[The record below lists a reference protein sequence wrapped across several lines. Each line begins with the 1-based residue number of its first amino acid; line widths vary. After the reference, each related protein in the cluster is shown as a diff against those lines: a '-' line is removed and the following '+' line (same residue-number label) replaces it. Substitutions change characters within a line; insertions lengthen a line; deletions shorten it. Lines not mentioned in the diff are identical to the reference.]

1 MGVGRYD
8 PAEVFAGCR
17 LVAVAVA
24 DTGREPPEPAEP
36 VEVGVTVLDG
46 GVVGSNRTWL
56 VRPARPI
63 TVWATKAH
71 GITNRDVE
79 QAPDIDSVAD
89 QIRAALADRIVVA
102 HRGLHCHDL
111 LASVLPGWTPP
122 RVLDVRR
129 LSVLAWPGTSQA
141 LGSLSAQIRLT
152 GVAGSAGRAGHDA
165 PATGMLFLAAAR
177 KLHTTVTRLFASATV
192 LEGQPR

>member
-1 MGVGRYD
+1 MGVGKYD
-8 PAEVFAGCR
+8 PAVVFAGCR

-36 VEVGVTVLDG
+36 VEVGLTVLDG
-46 GVVGSNRTWL
+46 GAVGETRTWL
-56 VRPARPI
+56 VRPGRPV

-71 GITNRDVE
+71 GITNGDVE
-79 QAPDIDSVAD
+79 QAPAIDQVAD
-89 QIRAALADRIVVA
+89 QIRQTLGDRIVVA

-111 LASVLPGWTPP
+111 LASVLPGWIPP

-141 LGSLSAQIRLT
+141 LGSLTAQTRLRIT
-152 GVAGSAGRAGHDA
+152 GTPGRARHDA
-165 PATGMLFLAAAR
+165 PATAMLFLAAA
-177 KLHTTVTRLFASATV
+177 KQVNTTVTRLFASATV
-192 LEGQPR
+192 LERQPR

>member
-1 MGVGRYD
+1 MGVGKYD

-36 VEVGVTVLDG
+36 VEVGLTVLDG
-46 GVVGSNRTWL
+46 GAVGETQTWL
-56 VRPARPI
+56 VRPGRPI

-79 QAPDIDSVAD
+79 QAPAIDQVAD
-89 QIRAALADRIVVA
+89 QIRQTLGDRIVVA

-111 LASVLPGWTPP
+111 LAGVLPGWTPS

-129 LSVLAWPGTSQA
+129 LSVLAWPGTSQT
-141 LGSLSAQIRLT
+141 AQTRLRIT
-152 GVAGSAGRAGHDA
+152 GTPGRARHDA
-165 PATGMLFLAAAR
+165 PATAMLFLAAA
-177 KLHTTVTRLFASATV
+177 KQVNTTVTRLFASATV
-192 LEGQPR
+192 LERQPR